1 MSYTT
6 AAKVRAMLPTLL
18 IDIDDLGESFTGT
31 NLTLNYPAYD
41 VPTLLKDGVSTTFTF
56 VRPDK
61 ITLTAG
67 AADGERYIAT
77 VYYGIADTE
86 IDAIIASADRVILDT
101 FSKYD
106 LPGAGYLEDWSSML
120 SAARYL
126 RMYASATDENVAKAN
141 ALSKMVMDAME
152 SYQENTASD
161 NNYIVIKVNR

>member
-1 MSYTT
+1 MAYTT

-18 IDIDDLGESFTGT
+18 IDTDDLGDSFSGT

-41 VPTLLKDGVSTTFTF
+41 VPTLLKDGETATFTF
-56 VRPDK
+56 VRPDS
-61 ITLTAG
+61 ITLNS

-77 VYYGIADTE
+77 VYYGIANTE
-86 IDAIIASADRVILDT
+86 IDAIIAAADRVILDS

-106 LPGAGYLEDWSSML
+106 LPAVGYLEDWSSML

-126 RMYASATDENVAKAN
+126 RMYASATDENIAKASE
-141 ALSKMVMDAME
+141 LEKIVMKAIE
-152 SYQENTASD
+152 SYKDNTAVD

>member
-1 MSYTT
+1 MAYTT

-18 IDIDDLGESFTGT
+18 IDTDDLGTSFSGT

-41 VPTLLKDGVSTTFTF
+41 IPTLLKNGVSTEFTF
-56 VRPDK
+56 ARPDS
-61 ITLTAG
+61 ITLNS

-77 VYYGIADTE
+77 VYYGISDTE
-86 IDAIIASADRVILDT
+86 IDAIIVAADRVILDS

-141 ALSKMVMDAME
+141 ALSKMVTDAMK

>member
-1 MSYTT
+1 MAYTT

-18 IDIDDLGESFTGT
+18 IDIDDLGNSFSGT

-41 VPTLLKDGVSTTFTF
+41 VPTLLKDGVITTFTF
-56 VRPDK
+56 VRPDS
-61 ITLTAG
+61 ITLTG
-67 AADGERYIAT
+67 GVADGERYIAT
-77 VYYGIADTE
+77 TYLGIADTE
-86 IDAIIASADRVILDT
+86 IDAIIASADRVILDS
-101 FSKYD
+101 FSKYT

-141 ALSKMVMDAME
+141 ALSKIVTDAMK